1 MSTDKLV
8 AKIPSTATGII
19 TAVNFGDD
27 EVCKVGHT
35 LISIEEEGDE
45 PAAAVP
51 ATQPESV
58 ADMLLQAAPV
68 AAPVAAK
75 TVDKSLTAPP
85 GN

>member
-8 AKIPSTATGII
+8 AKIPSTATGVI

-35 LISIEEEGDE
+35 LISIEEEGEQAPETVAE
-45 PAAAVP
+45 P
-51 ATQPESV
+51 V
-58 ADMLLQAAPV
+58 AQQAAPV
-68 AAPVAAK
+68 AAAA
-75 TVDKSLTAPP
+75 VDKSLTAPP

>member
-35 LISIEEEGDE
+35 LISIEEEGTEGTAQAPDTVNE
-45 PAAAVP
+45 P
-51 ATQPESV
+51 V
-58 ADMLLQAAPV
+58 AQQAAPV
-68 AAPVAAK
+68 AAAA
-75 TVDKSLTAPP
+75 VDKSLTAPP